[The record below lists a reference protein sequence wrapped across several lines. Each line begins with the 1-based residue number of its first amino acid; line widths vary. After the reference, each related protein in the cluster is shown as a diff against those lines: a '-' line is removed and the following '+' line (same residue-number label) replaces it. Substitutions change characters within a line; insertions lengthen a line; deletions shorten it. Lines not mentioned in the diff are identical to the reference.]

1 MERRKFIKQSAVIIP
16 VGFGLQ
22 SIQPGHSLLNFINS
36 TENKPESLSLAV
48 SAKANGQKLEHYWSK
63 CVGAGRANE
72 GLRTNW
78 LEHLALVHKECGFQY
93 LRFHGLF
100 HDDMFVYREESG
112 NPVFNW
118 QYIDELFDRMLG
130 IGVRPF
136 VELGFFPKAMSD
148 EPTCFWWGGH
158 GTPPEDF
165 SKWKLL
171 VENFVKHCLARY
183 GADEVHQW
191 YFEVWN
197 EPNLGGFWNGTQ
209 AQYFELYKT
218 TALAIK
224 AIDPTLRV
232 GGPATSSY
240 HPDEAVY
247 ERLKSKKEVTAED
260 FIGIECKGP
269 WIEDFL
275 AYCAT
280 ENLPVDFVSSHPYPT
295 SYPIDSAGNGIEIS
309 RPVTCTYTDIQWLR
323 KAIARSTYANAEIHL
338 TEWSSS
344 PSPRDYT
351 HDYLQAATYIVKVNL
366 DCEGLAN
373 SLSYWIFT
381 DVIEEGGAGDSI
393 FHGGFGLINFQGI
406 VKPAF
411 HAYRMLHQL
420 GDEELKK
427 EEGMVVTRDSNTG
440 KISAL
445 LYHYPAEVIAA
456 VPLSKG
462 SRDIAEKTLA
472 TGSPKKYALKIS
484 DLKPNTKFEIEIL
497 DQEHA
502 FALRDW
508 QKMGSP
514 EPPTREQTEHLQGKA
529 FTTAK
534 TDVYAD
540 EKGSLSW
547 NTILSPWAVVLL
559 KEL

>member
-1 MERRKFIKQSAVIIP
+1 MKRRKFIKQSAVVIP
-16 VGFGLQ
+16 VGFGLHA
-22 SIQPGHSLLNFINS
+22 IQPHSTLLNFMNS
-36 TENKPESLSLAV
+36 AKDKADPLSLAV
-48 SAKANGQKLEHYWSK
+48 SAKAKGNKLEHYWSK

-72 GLRTNW
+72 GLRANW
-78 LEHLALVHKECGFQY
+78 LEQLALAKKECGFQY

-100 HDDMFVYREESG
+100 HDDMFVYREEDG
-112 NPVFNW
+112 KPVFNW
-118 QYIDELFDRMLG
+118 QYIDELFDRMLDTG
-130 IGVRPF
+130 IRPF
-136 VELGFFPKAMSD
+136 VELGFFPGAISEK
-148 EPTCFWWGGH
+148 PTCFWWGGH
-158 GTPPEDF
+158 GTPPENLDR
-165 SKWKLL
+165 WKLL

-209 AQYFELYKT
+209 AQYFDLYKT
-218 TALAIK
+218 TAQAIK
-224 AIDPTLRV
+224 AIDPALRV

-240 HPDEAVY
+240 HPEEAVY
-247 ERLKSKKEVTAED
+247 EQLKSKKEITAED

-275 AYCAT
+275 AYCSA
-280 ENLPVDFVSSHPYPT
+280 EKLPVDFVSSHPYPT

-323 KAIARSTYANAEIHL
+323 KAIAKSTYANSEIHL

-366 DCEGLAN
+366 DCEGLTD
-373 SLSYWIFT
+373 SLSYWTFT
-381 DVIEEGGAGDSI
+381 DIIEEGGAGDSI

-411 HAYRMLHQL
+411 HAYRMLNQL

-427 EEGMVVTRDSNTG
+427 EEGMVVTRDSKTG
-440 KISAL
+440 KISSL

-472 TGSPKKYALKIS
+472 TGSPKKYALEIS
-484 DLKPNTKFEIEIL
+484 DLKPNTEFEIEIL

-502 FALRDW
+502 FALRVW

-514 EPPTREQTEHLQGKA
+514 EPPTREQTQLLKKLALNTKKEHIQSDDRGKLHWEL
-529 FTTAK
+529 T
-534 TDVYAD
+534 
-540 EKGSLSW
+540 
-547 NTILSPWAVVLL
+547 LSPWEVVLL
-559 KEL
+559 NEV

>member
-1 MERRKFIKQSAVIIP
+1 MERRKFIIKSATALP
-16 VGFGLQ
+16 VAFGLQ
-22 SIQPGHSLLNFINS
+22 SLCSDGLFTNS
-36 TENKPESLSLAV
+36 IGRTSQEDLSITLVV
-48 SAKANGQKLEHYWSK
+48 SANARGKKLNHYWNK

-78 LEHLALVHKECGFQY
+78 LEQLKLVHDSCGFQY

-100 HDDMFVYREESG
+100 HDDMFVYREENG
-112 NPVFNW
+112 KPVYNW
-118 QYIDELFDRMLG
+118 QYIDELFDRMLQT
-130 IGVRPF
+130 GVRPF
-136 VELGFFPKAMSD
+136 VELGFFPAAMSPK
-148 EPTCFWWGGH
+148 PTCFWWGGH
-158 GTPPEDF
+158 GTPPADF
-165 SKWKLL
+165 DKWKML
-171 VENFVKHCLARY
+171 VENFIRHCQARY
-183 GADEVHQW
+183 GKEETHKW

-224 AIDPTLRV
+224 AIDKNLRV

-240 HPDEAVY
+240 HPEEAVY
-247 ERLKSKKEVTAED
+247 ERLKSKKEITAED

-269 WIEDFL
+269 WIEEFL
-275 AYCAT
+275 AYCEK

-295 SYPIDSAGNGIEIS
+295 SYPIDSAGNGLEIS
-309 RPVTCTYTDIQWLR
+309 RPVTCTFTDIQWLR
-323 KAIARSTYANAEIHL
+323 KAIARSKYASAEIHL

-366 DCEGLAN
+366 DCAGLAN
-373 SLSYWIFT
+373 SLSYWTFT
-381 DVIEEGGAGDSI
+381 DVFEEGGAGDSI
-393 FHGGFGLINFQGI
+393 FHGGFGMINFQGI

-420 GDEELKK
+420 GDEALKK
-427 EEGMVVTRDSNTG
+427 EEGMMVTRDSNTG

-445 LYHYPAEVIAA
+445 LYHYPSEVIAA

-462 SRDIAEKTLA
+462 SRDIAEKTLV
-472 TGSPKKYALKIS
+472 TGIPKKFSIKLT
-484 DLKPNTKFEIEIL
+484 DLSPNASFEIEIL
-497 DQEHA
+497 DQEHG
-502 FALRDW
+502 FALKEW

-514 EPPTREQTEHLQGKA
+514 EPPTRDQTQVLKINALSTKKEQIKA
-529 FTTAK
+529 DPDGLLLW
-534 TDVYAD
+534 DV
-540 EKGSLSW
+540 
-547 NTILSPWAVVLL
+547 TLSPWSVILL
-559 KEL
+559 KEI